1 MRKAIKL
8 PIMQLVSTR
17 LLPDHLVKMLE
28 ICEKKKIRLAEALR
42 EGADLWLDREL
53 DRE

>member
-17 LLPDHLVKMLE
+17 LMPDRLAKMLA
-28 ICEKKKIRLAEALR
+28 ICEKKRIRLAEALR
-42 EGADLWLDREL
+42 EGAELWLDREL